1 MFVICAAL
9 SCKRSR
15 MEINMKQI
23 KSSYTAKEAVIT
35 GLAAVAA
42 LLASG
47 RILML
52 LRREGSLYTMGL
64 FPLALLFGIYCLWKK
79 ALFMKEVFFSVWV
92 RMLFAAVFTAF
103 QVTGLW
109 WSHPGLEAGVSGI
122 EILLWILCFTPLS
135 FAGQNMLF
143 GLAAHGGDRSR
154 EKRTSGKNILGKFD
168 AWFLSRFAWAGKEFS
183 PKKGFLYAFL
193 IIMLGFLIPFAT
205 YYPAIMAYDV
215 IPQLDQI
222 RSSGYTTHHPLI
234 HTLMLSMSLKI
245 GEILP
250 FVSNADR
257 AGLAVYSLLQMT
269 VVSCCFSYV
278 YTFFRRKGV
287 NRYLCYLF
295 VLCVAFYPTHG
306 LLAVSITKDTIYAVL
321 VMVFAVFAWEI
332 VTGRE
337 ETGPGKGWF
346 AAYTVLTVL
355 LLLFRNNS
363 IYAWVL
369 YVIVTLFMLRGKL
382 FRSDAKSNEC
392 RKANSAGSCLFYRN
406 LCISHGIAFLA
417 YLLLNTLMVQASGA
431 TSATYAREMLSVPA
445 QQIARVVA
453 FHEEELTAQDREN
466 LSIVWDQGEL
476 PEYVPAIAD
485 RSKKDIVGEKE
496 VLKTFAGEWV
506 SLGCRYPGEY
516 WKAFL
521 LKNKGMWY
529 LEDTTYLNDVYS
541 YAKGY
546 LQISYPSDQQEY
558 MEALAPGYVRHQK
571 LQFLQSVYRYF
582 AAGDEVWR
590 YLPPFALVMQPAFYC
605 WTLLFYCLCCI
616 GRKKPLLLVPAVY
629 VIALV
634 GTLLLGPC
642 VLTRYLYPV
651 MLSVTVLGILALG
664 GDDRTYRA
672 S

>member
-1 MFVICAAL
+1 MD
-9 SCKRSR
+9 K
-15 MEINMKQI
+15 I
-23 KSSYTAKEAVIT
+23 KNSFTTGEAVIT
-35 GLAAVAA
+35 GVAAGAA
-42 LLASG
+42 LLAAG
-47 RILML
+47 RIFL
-52 LRREGSLYTMGL
+52 LLYRAGSLYTMGL
-64 FPLALLFGIYCLWKK
+64 FPLAVLLGLYCLWKK
-79 ALFMKEVFFSVWV
+79 ALFNKEVFFAFWV
-92 RMLFAAVFTAF
+92 RLALAAVFTAF

-109 WSHPGLEAGVSGI
+109 WSHAQLEESVSGI
-122 EILLWILCFTPLS
+122 EIFIWILCFTPLS

-143 GLAAHGGDRSR
+143 QMVKHCGEER
-154 EKRTSGKNILGKFD
+154 EKEGGSKVFGKFD
-168 AWFLSRFAWAGKEFS
+168 QWFTKRFAWAQKEFS
-183 PKKGFLYAFL
+183 PKRGFLYAFL
-193 IIMLGFLIPFAT
+193 VIMLGFLIPFAT

-234 HTLMLSMSLKI
+234 HTLLLSMSLKL

-269 VVSCCFSYV
+269 VVSVCFAYV

-287 NRYLCYLF
+287 NRYFCYFF
-295 VLCVAFYPTHG
+295 VLCAAFYPTHG

-321 VMVFAVFAWEI
+321 VMVFAVFAWEA
-332 VTGRE
+332 VTFQE
-337 ETGPGKGWF
+337 AVHPGKGWF

-363 IYAWVL
+363 IYAWAL
-369 YVIVTLFMLRGKL
+369 YVIVTLSVFGRKVFKSAVQGK
-382 FRSDAKSNEC
+382 DAE
-392 RKANSAGSCLFYRN
+392 AADTQSAGFYKK
-406 LCISHGIAFLA
+406 LCVSHGAA
-417 YLLLNTLMVQASGA
+417 LLLYLFMNTLMIQASGA

-453 FHEEELTAQDREN
+453 FHEAELTQQDLEN
-466 LSIVWDQGEL
+466 LSVIWNQGEL

-485 RSKKDIVGEKE
+485 RSKKDIVGDKE
-496 VLKTFAGEWV
+496 VLRTLAEEWF

-516 WKAFL
+516 GKAFL

-541 YAKGY
+541 YAQGY
-546 LQISYPSDQQEY
+546 LQISYPGDQQAY

-582 AAGDEVWR
+582 AAVDEVWR
-590 YLPPFALVMQPAFYC
+590 YFPPLSLVMQPAFYC
-605 WTLLFYCLCCI
+605 WGLVFYCLCCI
-616 GRKKPLLLVPAVY
+616 GLKKPSLLVPAVY
-629 VIALV
+629 VMALV

-651 MLSVTVLGILALG
+651 MLSVTVLGILFLFTLRRSPAL
-664 GDDRTYRA
+664 
-672 S
+672 